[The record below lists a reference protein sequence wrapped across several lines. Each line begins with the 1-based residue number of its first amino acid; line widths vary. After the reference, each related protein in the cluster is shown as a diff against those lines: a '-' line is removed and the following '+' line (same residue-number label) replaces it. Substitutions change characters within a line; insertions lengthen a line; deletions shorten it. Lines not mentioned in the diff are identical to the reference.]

1 MDEPPSSHGTG
12 CILSRELSTPLLDA
26 LSTYSIANSILQWI
40 HDGLSNHGFICSLFL
55 FGINVHPNS
64 KNHARVCHSSRH
76 SQICHYAQHNRCHSP
91 RDYLFSGFV
100 YLGAHYA
107 EITANVEPEFM
118 LPTIAKHI
126 MGESASL
133 FIGIAM
139 LFSCFTTAVALNNI
153 YARYLHTLFGLSDKA
168 FPRVLLATT
177 SIAFLISLL
186 DFKGIAAF
194 LAPALEISYPGI
206 IALTILGIL
215 SSQWLRLKKYV
226 FYGISTLMA
235 VGFFLKLL
243 T

>member
-1 MDEPPSSHGTG
+1 
-12 CILSRELSTPLLDA
+12 
-26 LSTYSIANSILQWI
+26 
-40 HDGLSNHGFICSLFL
+40 
-55 FGINVHPNS
+55 
-64 KNHARVCHSSRH
+64 
-76 SQICHYAQHNRCHSP
+76 
-91 RDYLFSGFV
+91 
-100 YLGAHYA
+100 
-107 EITANVEPEFM
+107 M

-153 YARYLHTLFGLSDKA
+153 YARYLHKLFRLPENSFPMILFG
-168 FPRVLLATT
+168 TT

-206 IALTILGIL
+206 IALTLLGIMT
-215 SSQWLRLKKYV
+215 SQWLRLKKYV

-235 VGFFLKLL
+235 VGFFLEML
-243 T
+243 